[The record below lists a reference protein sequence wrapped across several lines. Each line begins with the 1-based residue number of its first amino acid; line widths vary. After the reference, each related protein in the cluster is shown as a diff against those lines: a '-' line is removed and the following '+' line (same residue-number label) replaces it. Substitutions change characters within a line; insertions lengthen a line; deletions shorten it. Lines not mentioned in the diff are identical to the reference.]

1 MRTFDPDLLR
11 TLVAVAESGSLT
23 AAAPRLFRSQ
33 SAVSEQLRKL
43 EEACGTTLC
52 LRGKRGAELTA
63 AGQKLLGH
71 AREILAAHDRA
82 ARAMQGLELAGT
94 LRLAVTDY
102 FHPRGIA
109 PLLRQL
115 RRTYPELQLH
125 VAIRKSASIEEDADN
140 ADFDVG
146 LSMRILERGRGN
158 PIEADTRRVA
168 LFRER
173 MAWVVDPDL
182 PDASSRT
189 IPLVVL
195 PESCAVHRFVVRTL
209 RTRDIPYYVAHSAS
223 GVAGLQLAISA
234 GLGVSCLNAS
244 AIPPGAQAVR
254 SFAGIRLPSLPEV
267 EFGLLVPAARQQPL
281 ADDVVQL
288 LARTLRTP
296 LTAMPQITNA
306 LNAARPGPQSS
317 APAATRT
324 SQRRIVASSSTDSSA
339 SSA

>member
-1 MRTFDPDLLR
+1 
-11 TLVAVAESGSLT
+11 
-23 AAAPRLFRSQ
+23 
-33 SAVSEQLRKL
+33 
-43 EEACGTTLC
+43 
-52 LRGKRGAELTA
+52 
-63 AGQKLLGH
+63 
-71 AREILAAHDRA
+71 
-82 ARAMQGLELAGT
+82 MQGLELAGT

-102 FHPRGIA
+102 FHPLGIA

-125 VAIRKSASIEEDADN
+125 VAIRKSASIDGDADD
-140 ADFDVG
+140 AAFDVG
-146 LSMRILERGRGN
+146 LSMRILERGRGS
-158 PIEADTRRVA
+158 PVASDMRRVP

-182 PDASSRT
+182 PDAPSRT

-267 EFGLLVPAARQQPL
+267 EFGLLVPTARQQPFV
-281 ADDVVQL
+281 DDVLQL
-288 LARTLRTP
+288 LAGTLRTS
-296 LTAMPQITNA
+296 LATMPITNV

-324 SQRRIVASSSTDSSA
+324 SQRRIVASSSADSAA